1 MSVPRIKV
9 FSRLLGATL
18 FLSSITFAQDPKPG
32 KLQMKVTP
40 KQAYTFVDGKAI
52 GPGNRVIKLDVGTHH
67 VVVAN
72 YGYKFVEQD
81 VSLDSD
87 KTVPV
92 DIKLEPVGAPVPG
105 PRGRIQIETGGIHGA
120 TAAAVLLNGKKPLYF
135 VGHVDEFNHD
145 INWHQELI
153 VPPGTHQ
160 VTVTREGKELW
171 SGPITV
177 AADQRVIVDIKNGK
191 EKTKPWPR
199 GSSCPTYR
207 TECELPKSAPR
218 FKAGIASATVV
229 VAPVSGSVSANPPKI
244 NCSQNTQLAWVS
256 TETVEADMSGM
267 SPVPTSGEKT
277 ISPRQ
282 TTVYQ
287 LTASGPGGVVTPS
300 TTVEVNS
307 AVQSSLS
314 ASPMEIRYRRI
325 GDKIIE
331 QGSTT
336 LNWSSSNSDAASL
349 NPGGSVDANGTKS
362 ITLDPTQS
370 GTGPVDEEFKYTLNT
385 TNACG
390 GSDTKTVAVH
400 LKGSVEPI
408 PTVLLHS
415 VFFPT
420 AYPTEEDPTLGLLPS
435 QQQELTT
442 LATGFKQ
449 YLEYD
454 PNAKLSLSGYTD
466 ERGADKYND
475 PLSER
480 RVQRVKDF
488 LVSQGIAAEKIDTS
502 AHGKQKP
509 LDKATVSD
517 LQTRNPTQPPEKWV
531 RDSRATWLAYNRRVD
546 IVLMP
551 ANTESVPLYPNQA
564 PDSDI
569 LWQVP
574 KPPRSKVEGSNPVSR
589 NSTQG
594 GGGHTEPQTDF
605 IEDLKKMTMPVLVT
619 AGPVRRVSSE
629 AAMSRPI

>member
-1 MSVPRIKV
+1 MSAQRIKTLSLV
-9 FSRLLGATL
+9 VGATVL
-18 FLSSITFAQDPKPG
+18 LSSVTFAQDAKPG
-32 KLQMKVTP
+32 KLKMSVIP

-105 PRGRIQIETGGIHGA
+105 PRGRIQIEAGWHHGA

-135 VGHVDEFNHD
+135 VGHVDEFDND
-145 INWHQELI
+145 FNWHQELI

-160 VTVTREGKELW
+160 VTVTRDGKELW

-177 AADQRVIVDIKNGK
+177 AADQRVIVDISNGK

-207 TECELPKSAPR
+207 PQCELPKLAPR
-218 FKAGIASATVV
+218 FTAGIASATVV
-229 VAPVSGSVSANPPKI
+229 VAPVSGSVSANPSKI
-244 NCSQNTQLAWVS
+244 DCNQSTQLAWDS
-256 TETVEADMSGM
+256 KETVEADMSGM

-307 AVQSSLS
+307 AVQSSLN
-314 ASPMEIRYRRI
+314 ASPPEVKYRRI
-325 GDKIIE
+325 GDKIME

-336 LNWSSSNSDAASL
+336 LTWSSSNSDAVSL
-349 NPGGSVDANGTKS
+349 DPGGSVDASGTKS
-362 ITLDPTQS
+362 ITLSPTQS
-370 GTGPVDEEFKYTLNT
+370 GAGPVDEEFKYTLKS
-385 TNACG
+385 TNVCG
-390 GSDTKTVAVH
+390 GTDTKTVAVH
-400 LKGSVEPI
+400 LKGSVNPI
-408 PTVLLHS
+408 PTVLLRS

-420 AYPTEEDPTLGLLPS
+420 AYPTKEDPTLGLVRS
-435 QQQELTT
+435 QQEVLTT

-454 PNAKLSLSGYTD
+454 PDAKLSLGGYTD
-466 ERGADKYND
+466 DRGADKYND
-475 PLSER
+475 SLSEL

-488 LVSQGIAAEKIDTS
+488 LVSQGIAAEKIDAS
-502 AHGKQKP
+502 AYGKQKQ
-509 LDKATVSD
+509 LDKATISD
-517 LQTRNPTQPPEKWV
+517 LQTRNPNQPPEKWV
-531 RDSRATWLAYNRRVD
+531 RDSRTTWLAYNRRVD

-551 ANTESVPLYPNQA
+551 ANAESVPLYPNQA
-564 PDSDI
+564 PDSQI
-569 LWQVP
+569 LWQIP
-574 KPPRSKVEGSNPVSR
+574 KPARS
-589 NSTQG
+589 T
-594 GGGHTEPQTDF
+594 
-605 IEDLKKMTMPVLVT
+605 IE
-619 AGPVRRVSSE
+619 AYN
-629 AAMSRPI
+629 

>member
-1 MSVPRIKV
+1 MSARTIKTFYLV
-9 FSRLLGATL
+9 VGATVL
-18 FLSSITFAQDPKPG
+18 AGSVTVGQNPKPG
-32 KLQMKVTP
+32 KLKMSVSP

-52 GPGNRVIKLDVGTHH
+52 GPGDRVIKLDVGAHH

-92 DIKLEPVGAPVPG
+92 DIKLEPVGANVPG
-105 PRGRIQIETGGIHGA
+105 PRGRIQIEVGKLHGA

-135 VGHVDEFNHD
+135 VGHVDEFNH
-145 INWHQELI
+145 NNFFWYQELI

-160 VTVTREGKELW
+160 VTVTRDGKELW

-177 AADQRVIVDIKNGK
+177 AADQRVIVDISNGK
-191 EKTKPWPR
+191 EKTKPWAR

-207 TECELPKSAPR
+207 SQCELPKLAPR

-229 VAPVSGSVSANPPKI
+229 VAPVSGSVSANPSKI
-244 NCSQNTQLAWVS
+244 DCNQNTQLAWVS
-256 TETVEADMSGM
+256 KETVEADMSGM

-277 ISPRQ
+277 VSPRQ

-287 LTASGPGGVVTPS
+287 LTASGPGGVATPS

-307 AVQSSLS
+307 VVQSSLN
-314 ASPMEIRYRRI
+314 ASPTEVRYRRI

-349 NPGGSVDANGTKS
+349 NPGGSVDGSGTKS
-362 ITLDPTQS
+362 ITLSPTQS
-370 GTGPVDEEFKYTLNT
+370 GTGPVDEELKYTLNA

-390 GSDTKTVAVH
+390 GSETKTVVVR

-420 AYPTEEDPTLGLLPS
+420 AYPTKEDPTLGLVRS
-435 QQQELTT
+435 QQEVLTT

-449 YLEYD
+449 YLEFD
-454 PNAKLSLSGYTD
+454 RDAKLSLGGYTD

-475 PLSER
+475 SLSEL
-480 RVQRVKDF
+480 RVQRVKGF

-502 AHGKQKP
+502 AYGKQKP
-509 LDKATVSD
+509 LDKATVGD
-517 LQTRNPTQPPEKWV
+517 LQTQNPNQPPEKWV

-546 IVLMP
+546 VVLMP
-551 ANTESVPLYPNQA
+551 TNAESVRLYPNQA
-564 PDSDI
+564 PESQI
-569 LWQVP
+569 LWQIP
-574 KPPRSKVEGSNPVSR
+574 KPARSTVEGYN
-589 NSTQG
+589 
-594 GGGHTEPQTDF
+594 
-605 IEDLKKMTMPVLVT
+605 
-619 AGPVRRVSSE
+619 
-629 AAMSRPI
+629 